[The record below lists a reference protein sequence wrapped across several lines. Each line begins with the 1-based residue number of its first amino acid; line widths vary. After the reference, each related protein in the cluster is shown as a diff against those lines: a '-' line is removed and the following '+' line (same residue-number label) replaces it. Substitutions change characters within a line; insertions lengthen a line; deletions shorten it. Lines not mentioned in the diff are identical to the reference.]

1 VLTSGHHGRDARE
14 LADRLG
20 IPVRASS
27 EAAERLGD
35 ELEVETFGGRL
46 ARAFEGLLEL
56 DFDHLLFA
64 HGEPLVGGGKAAR
77 REFSAGVLGDEGG
90 GQSR

>member
-1 VLTSGHHGRDARE
+1 LTRKQGSIGF
-14 LADRLG
+14 
-20 IPVRASS
+20 VR
-27 EAAERLGD
+27 D
-35 ELEVETFGGRL
+35 ELIGDDPEAVKRGL

-64 HGEPLVGGGKAAR
+64 HGEPLVGGGKAAL